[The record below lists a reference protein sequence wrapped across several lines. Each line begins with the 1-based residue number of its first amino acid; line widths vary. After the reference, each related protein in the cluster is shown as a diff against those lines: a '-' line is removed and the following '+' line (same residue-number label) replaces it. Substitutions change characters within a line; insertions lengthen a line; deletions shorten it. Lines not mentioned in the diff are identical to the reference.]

1 MVVKVQFQEYAET
14 NMPTTQNIGGPSSF
28 AYDNMIKLCDKMQ
41 L

>member
-28 AYDNMIKLCDKMQ
+28 AYDMIKLCDKMQ